1 MPPTDTDCNDQN
13 VVNPPITQAD
23 GCPVLPKMQCHEMQQ
38 GQDARLEWVMRTPN
52 GDPVNLTDC
61 AASCASES
69 STDDETFDAVG
80 TPPCG
85 ITLRLRE
92 LSGYDGP
99 TDAIYSIDV
108 DIVTAA
114 TGSVKAHALPDAIT
128 RHPGVYMEEW
138 ALFSTDN
145 RLIFSNQAVCFVG
158 RGLFGITSSPNNWN
172 LGPPTVSEIRLSLRD
187 NSPSDNLLLDDI
199 EFDAA
204 EITQS
209 VLRPIQFWNE
219 TPPPL
224 RPLYTTKTFPHR
236 ELWLKGIQA
245 YLLQIAAAN
254 YRRNHL
260 PYNAGGIAVDDKNK
274 AREYD
279 QYAHMM
285 MQDFRNMVQA
295 KKVEINIAQFS
306 GAVSS
311 NYSGIF

>member
-13 VVNPPITQAD
+13 LINPPVTQSD
-23 GCPVLPKMQCHEMQQ
+23 GCPVLPKTQCHEIQQ

-52 GDPVNLTDC
+52 GEPVNLTDC

-69 STDDETFDAVG
+69 STSDETFDAAG
-80 TPPCG
+80 TPSCG
-85 ITLRLRE
+85 ITLRMRE

-99 TDAIYSIDV
+99 TDAIYSIDA
-108 DIVTAA
+108 DIVTAL
-114 TGSVKAHALPDAIT
+114 TGSVKAHSLPDDIS

-138 ALFSTDN
+138 ALFSSDN

-158 RGLFGITSSPNNWN
+158 RGLFGISSSASQWN

-187 NSPSDNLLLDDI
+187 NSPDDNLLLDNV
-199 EFDAA
+199 ELDAA
-204 EITQS
+204 EITQA

-224 RPLYTTKTFPHR
+224 RPLMTTKTFPYR

-260 PYNAGGIAVDDKNK
+260 PYNAGGVSVDDKNK
-274 AREYD
+274 ARAYEEY
-279 QYAHMM
+279 ANLTMK
-285 MQDFRNMVQA
+285 DFRDMVQA
-295 KKVEINIAQFS
+295 KKVEINIASFS
-306 GAVSS
+306 GYVTS
-311 NYSGIF
+311 NYSGTF